1 METVLQERLRW
12 VLEEGMR
19 PPTENL
25 RERVLAVALAAP
37 SPSADL
43 RPAFLAT
50 EPRRLLLVAAS
61 LSLLAAAILLHWL
74 RVARRSRRRSR

>member
-25 RERVLAVALAAP
+25 REQVLAVALAAP
-37 SPSADL
+37 SPPADL
-43 RPAFLAT
+43 RPAFL
-50 EPRRLLLVAAS
+50 PREARHLLLVAAS
-61 LSLLAAAILLHWL
+61 LSLLAAAILVRRL
-74 RVARRSRRRSR
+74 RIGSRSRPRSI